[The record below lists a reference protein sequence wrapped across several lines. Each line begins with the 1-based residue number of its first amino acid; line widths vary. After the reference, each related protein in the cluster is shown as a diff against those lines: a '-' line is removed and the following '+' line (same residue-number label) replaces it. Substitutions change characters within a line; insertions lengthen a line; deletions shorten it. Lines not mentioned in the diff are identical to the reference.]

1 MCKKTLNNTIAF
13 QGVPGAYSEMA
24 CLTNFK
30 NMKTLACP
38 SFEEMISRLVRGGK
52 KNSIDGYKRFF
63 YSYPANV
70 RRMKSSEVIDL
81 LSKYK
86 FRII

>member
-1 MCKKTLNNTIAF
+1 MTNKNLNNTIAF

-38 SFEEMISRLVRGGK
+38 SFEEMMKHMEVHSKQNIYTKLQALQRLGK
-52 KNSIDGYKRFF
+52 IKQT
-63 YSYPANV
+63 
-70 RRMKSSEVIDL
+70 
-81 LSKYK
+81 KYK
-86 FRII
+86 LHFSPDSI